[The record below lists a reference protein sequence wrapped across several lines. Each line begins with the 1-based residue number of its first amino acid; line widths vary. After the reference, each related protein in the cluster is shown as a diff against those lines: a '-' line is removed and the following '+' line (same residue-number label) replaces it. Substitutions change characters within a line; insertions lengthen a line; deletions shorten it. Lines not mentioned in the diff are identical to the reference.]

1 MNEQSSKYQNSLLK
15 QEKNTTIGKKSFED
29 EFSLDEIIKVS
40 KRRKKLIIFVGLAVT
55 GLITANS
62 IATRIFNPTYQGTF
76 SLLINDPLT
85 SNKDSLDLNNSA
97 LESIARNTTQN
108 DIPTLKILL
117 KSPTLLDDLAKKYS
131 IPYEKLQK
139 MIYIDNILL
148 DRRRADGILKVNI
161 RINNKK
167 EGLNILNDLSKLYL
181 EAALK
186 QKQRKI
192 SDGLKFLNSQAPS
205 IQRRNRELENQLE
218 EFRKKYS
225 LIEPLITGEALKEQ
239 EMEIDKAILSLESNK
254 SSLLDV
260 RQEIIDG
267 KLTAKSFK
275 QIINS
280 SENNSGEV
288 GLEFVD
294 IDQGLLS
301 TLVELENELAQA
313 STKYTKNSKIIEG
326 LKKRVEEIKPFF
338 IKNQLEAVET
348 AIDLAS
354 SQIERKKEL
363 KEIVKNKFSKNPS
376 LIKEYNNLQ
385 LRLENSYQNLNNL
398 LEARE
403 LFQLRMAQATFPWR
417 IIAEPKMFE
426 KPVKPSISRNILL
439 GIFLGIFTGIVLAI
453 IRDRF
458 DYVFHSSEEV
468 KEDLGLP
475 ILANIPYID
484 KFKDIRNEIDSS
496 MESFSKEQSDESGES
511 IYQRFFYQESLRTL
525 FTSLRFIGGEKK
537 LKVISITSSVPRE
550 GKSLINLLFAKTLSD
565 LGQKVLMIDG
575 DMRKPTLHKRL
586 QMNNLKGLSNYLS
599 NPDVSFESIVK
610 TYKGFKNID
619 LVTSGPIPPDSTRL
633 IGSDRMKQLL
643 NNLVKDIKYDYV
655 LLDLPPILGLSDV
668 QLVAKNI
675 DGIMLITSISYVNRN
690 LPNESIDSLKL
701 SGGNILG
708 IISNNIKEP
717 KAGEGISGSQLK
729 NTYYE
734 YINNPD
740 INLEIENK
748 DISSFSS
755 NKFLKILNSNLFLN
769 SLFLKIKNV
778 NDKFFNWIDN

>member
-1 MNEQSSKYQNSLLK
+1 MNEQSSKYQNSLLN

-108 DIPTLKILL
+108 DVPTLKILL

-254 SSLLDV
+254 SGLLDV

-280 SENNSGEV
+280 SENNSSEV

-426 KPVKPSISRNILL
+426 KPVKPSIPRNILL

-537 LKVISITSSVPRE
+537 LKVISITSSVPKE

-565 LGQKVLMIDG
+565 LGQKVLLIDG

-633 IGSDRMKQLL
+633 IGSDRMKKLL

-708 IISNNIKEP
+708 IISNNIKKP

-755 NKFLKILNSNLFLN
+755 NKFFKILNSNLFLN